1 MSAATTATTATAAK
15 TRLGVTSCWIN
26 GLCLIS
32 LLVTSTHAA
41 DWTRYR
47 GPNGSGVSELKGIP
61 TAWSPGDYI
70 FNVQLPGEG
79 HGAAVIQ
86 GNRLFV
92 TSAGDQGATRYL
104 LCLDA
109 QSGETHWSRQI
120 GMNRSRKHLRNSWAS
135 STPCVDQTRVY
146 VAFADKE
153 RYTVSAYNFDGQLAW
168 RRVLGPYESQH
179 GLGASPIVFD
189 DLLIV
194 PNDQD
199 GPSSVLAL
207 DRHTGR
213 TVWSRLR
220 RFQSGRT
227 SYATPLIVREPNQPP
242 QLICVS
248 GESGISSLDPY
259 TGRQNW
265 ATEPF
270 PLRTVASP
278 VYANGLVIA
287 SCGQG
292 GRYGVLQRAVDT
304 SGHTVWTRKR
314 HLPYVTTPIIYKDHL
329 YEWNDEGVFNCV
341 ELASGRDVWTKRIGG
356 NYSGSP
362 ICIDGRIYGVSE
374 SGEVV
379 IVEASPV
386 YKLLGRIPLNDPCH
400 STPSVAGGRLYF
412 RTFHRLMCLEA
423 NPRNSP

>member
-1 MSAATTATTATAAK
+1 MSGPLPRMLLADPRGSAVKLLA
-15 TRLGVTSCWIN
+15 
-26 GLCLIS
+26 LCLT
-32 LLVTSTHAA
+32 LVTAQPTHAA

-47 GPNGSGVSELKGIP
+47 GPNGTGFSPLKGIP
-61 TAWSPGDYI
+61 TTWSPGDYL
-70 FNVQLPGEG
+70 FNVKLPGEG
-79 HGAAVIQ
+79 HGAAVIR
-86 GNRLFV
+86 GKLLFV
-92 TSAGDQGATRYL
+92 TSAVDQGATRHL

-109 QSGETHWSRQI
+109 ESGDTRWSRQI
-120 GMNRSRKHLRNSWAS
+120 GMNRSRKHIRNSWAS
-135 STPCVDQTRVY
+135 STPCIDLERVY

-153 RYTVSAYNFDGQLAW
+153 RYTVSAYDFSGELIW

-179 GLGASPIVFD
+179 GLGASPIIFE

-207 DRHTGR
+207 NRHTGR
-213 TVWSRLR
+213 TVWSTLR
-220 RFQSGRT
+220 RFKSGRT
-227 SYATPLIVREPNQPP
+227 SYATPLVIREPNRPP

-248 GESGISSLDPY
+248 GESGISSLDPR

-265 ATEPF
+265 ATDPF

-278 VYANGLVIA
+278 VYANGLVVA

-292 GRYGVLQRAVDT
+292 GRFGVLQRAVNT
-304 SGHTVWTRKR
+304 SGRVVWTRQR
-314 HLPYVTTPIIYKDHL
+314 FLPYVTTPIIYKDHL
-329 YEWNDEGVFNCV
+329 YEWNDEGVFSCV
-341 ELASGRDVWTKRIGG
+341 ELATGRDVWTKRIGG

-374 SGEVV
+374 KGEVV
-379 IVEASPV
+379 IVASSPN
-386 YKLLGRIPLNDPCH
+386 YKLLGRVPLSDPCH

-423 NPRNSP
+423 HPPQE